1 MCYHTANPDANAL
14 RKTFKEMTVLY
25 DQPEIFHVSGFT
37 RPYLPVTLNSNIDE
51 IVPARWKLIPFWVKS
66 EEEADK
72 YANTLNARNDDIFEK
87 ASYKNAITK
96 TRGLLYVKGFFG
108 LS

>member
-1 MCYHTANPDANAL
+1 MCYHTATPG
-14 RKTFKEMTVLY
+14 KKELQKAIKGKDVLY

-51 IVPARWKLIPFWVKS
+51 IVPARWKLIPFWVKD
-66 EEEADK
+66 EDAADK

-87 ASYKNAITK
+87 ASYKNVITK
-96 TRGLLYVKGFFG
+96 RSEEHT
-108 LS
+108 